1 LNPPADDAIA
11 ESAKEPRPPI
21 QPTPVRRASLR
32 WLLWFAVWL
41 PGALVALLLAGGLA
55 LGWWASSEG
64 SLAHALG
71 WAQDYTQTRSASTGT
86 LTTENVQ
93 GSLLGG
99 GEIAQLSWSR
109 DGLRVQASGVAL
121 SLDSGTVWNAL
132 LGRGLHLDSLQLQRL
147 VITDQRPPPAT
158 PKEPLQAV
166 TLPLALSLPF
176 DVQEIVIDGP
186 QPLVLNDLKGLY
198 QYGPNDNPEIAGV
211 ADAHRLRIDS
221 LQVASGRYQAQLALG
236 AQAPMPL
243 SLRAEGTVQARVPE
257 GETITL
263 QANAQASGTL
273 SGANAALDVQAR
285 VAPSG
290 DPATATPTLAATA
303 RVMPWADQPVQSANA
318 TAHQLN
324 LASLWP
330 QAPITALSGT
340 LKAAPDGDAWRAQ
353 VDLRNSASGPADQQR
368 LPLQRLQATVTQTA
382 ERWRVDA
389 LQAEL
394 GGGSVQAEGEIGRLL
409 GGGPSFGAWQG
420 SAQARSINP
429 AALWSAL
436 APAALDGTLSA
447 RTASTSANSPRAG
460 QANADSVRNR
470 LAETETARTG
480 QADAVAVEVNI
491 QPTGRQPAGALA
503 GLRLR
508 ELRAQGRWLP
518 NSGDATQGVLD
529 LTSARLAVAD
539 AELQLRGRFDTQ
551 SRVGD
556 GSGEISLPGA
566 KAELTTLLAHDR
578 GQGKLALQVDDA
590 ARSLA
595 WLRSLQSLPLIGPA
609 LSEALAPQANAAL
622 QGNAQL
628 NLQWTGGLG
637 ALGYPA
643 GVGQTAA
650 NTVPKVQVALTVPR
664 LLWQPAGSA
673 AETDA
678 QNIALTDTQLS
689 ATGPLNDLQIELS
702 GSVTQKP
709 YRGQIDTAAHLQ
721 LGAPK
726 APLTTAWRDGTLD
739 LQRLQLQAS
748 DSSRSDRITDWA
760 LQSPQPIALRW
771 SLGPAG
777 GATALKLDAG
787 TGRFNLLP
795 SVRALAKPNTSG
807 KPTKTALPEFG
818 QKPLSVAWDSLV
830 WQANTLQTR
839 GQLKGLPLAWID
851 ALATTE
857 GASAGPIADVS
868 ISGDLMFDGQWDVL
882 LPTDAATPLRLSVEL
897 QRSSGDL
904 TLAADRS
911 ALSVPGAA
919 EGPRVAAGI
928 QEARLGLTAQGNAVQ
943 AQLRWR
949 SAQLGDASADL
960 TTELRPRGAATP
972 EGTSA
977 LNTWWP
983 ADTPVRGTV
992 HASLPQVGVW
1002 SALAPPGWRMR
1013 GTLATEVA
1021 LSGTRGSPQ
1030 YSGTLNA
1037 DQLALRSVVDG
1048 IAFTNGVLRAR
1059 FTGERLTIDR
1069 FTLEGARGAAEG
1081 GTLEATG
1088 SAEWRPLTGSTTRQP
1103 LIELQATADRL
1114 RVSSRVDRRLTL
1126 SGKLNLQLDGPA
1138 LQVRGQLKADSAQI
1152 TLPDDL
1158 APSLSSDVVV
1168 RGSGKPIEDPS
1179 AQRVQPD
1186 VQVEF
1191 DLGPAFEV
1199 SGRGLQTRLAGQLS
1213 VRATPAQP
1221 TPRLLGEVRTV
1232 SGTYRAYG
1240 QRLAIESGVLRFTG
1254 PFDDPTL
1261 DIVAVRP
1268 QAGVQGFGGN
1278 EGQRVGVQISGS
1290 AQAPRVRLFAEPD
1303 MPDSEKLAWLLLGRP
1318 ATGAGAEAAILQ
1330 QAAMAL
1336 LASNGNSLD
1345 EGLARAF
1352 GLDEL
1357 SLRGEATNA
1366 DGSTSAAALTLG
1378 KRLSSDFYIAY
1389 ERSLAGTL
1397 GTVSIFYDLSR
1408 RLTLRAR
1415 AGEENA
1421 IDLIFTLKYD

>member
-1 LNPPADDAIA
+1 MT
-11 ESAKEPRPPI
+11 
-21 QPTPVRRASLR
+21 QPTTEASAEPAKKPSPSGQPTSPRRAG
-32 WLLWFAVWL
+32 WHGLLWLVVWL

-55 LGWWASSEG
+55 AGWWASSEG
-64 SLAHALG
+64 SLARALG
-71 WAQDYTQTRSASTGT
+71 WAQDHTEENRETTGVLSTEG
-86 LTTENVQ
+86 VQ

-99 GEIAQLSWSR
+99 GDIAQLRWSR
-109 DGLRVQASGVAL
+109 DGLSVQASGVAL
-121 SLDSGTVWNAL
+121 RLGSAALWNAL
-132 LGRGLHLDSLQLQRL
+132 LGRGLHLEGLQLQRL
-147 VITDQRPPPAT
+147 VITDQRAPPDTAS
-158 PKEPLQAV
+158 EPLQSV
-166 TLPLALSLPF
+166 TLPLSLSLPF
-176 DVQEIVIDGP
+176 EAQAIVIDGP

-198 QYGPNDNPEIAGV
+198 RYGPNDSPEITGV
-211 ADAHRLRIDS
+211 AHAHRLRIDS
-221 LQVASGRYQAQLALG
+221 LQLAGGRYQAQLALG

-243 SLRAEGTVQARVPE
+243 WLRAEGTVQARVPE

-263 QANAQASGTL
+263 QANAQANGTL
-273 SGANAALDVQAR
+273 SGMDAALDVQAR

-290 DPATATPTLAATA
+290 EAATATPTLAATA
-303 RVMPWADQPVQSANA
+303 RVMPWADQPLQNADA
-318 TAHQLN
+318 TAHQLD

-340 LKAAPDGDAWRAQ
+340 LSAAPEGEAWRAQ

-368 LPLQRLQATVTQTA
+368 LPLQRLQATLTQTA

-394 GGGSVQAEGEIGRLL
+394 GGGSLRAEGEIGRLP
-409 GGGPSFGAWQG
+409 GGGPALGAWQG
-420 SAQARSINP
+420 SAQARNINP

-447 RTASTSANSPRAG
+447 RTESASAGSPRPGPGGAM
-460 QANADSVRNR
+460 AFEALV
-470 LAETETARTG
+470 
-480 QADAVAVEVNI
+480 
-491 QPTGRQPAGALA
+491 QPAGRQPPGALA
-503 GLRLR
+503 SLRLR

-518 NSGDATQGVLD
+518 ASGDATQGVLD
-529 LTSARLAVAD
+529 LTEACVAVAD
-539 AELQLRGRFDTQ
+539 AELQLRGRFDTR
-551 SRVGD
+551 SNAWD
-556 GSGEISLPGA
+556 GSGQLSLPGA
-566 KAELTTLLAHDR
+566 KAELAALLAHDR
-578 GQGKLALQVDDA
+578 GQGKLALQLMDA
-590 ARSLA
+590 ARSLS
-595 WLRSLQSLPLIGPA
+595 WLRSLQSLPLIGPP
-609 LSEALAPQANAAL
+609 LSEAMAPQASAAV
-622 QGNAQL
+622 QGNARL
-628 NLQWTGGLG
+628 DLQWTGGLG

-643 GVGQTAA
+643 GASQTAA
-650 NTVPKVQVALTVPR
+650 SAAPQVQLTLAVPR
-664 LLWQPAGSA
+664 LLWQPADSTA
-673 AETDA
+673 PADA
-678 QNIALTDTQLS
+678 QNIALTDAQLR
-689 ATGPLNDLQIELS
+689 ATGPLNDLDIVLRAS
-702 GSVTQKP
+702 ATQKP
-709 YRGQIDTAAHLQ
+709 WRGQIDSAARLR
-721 LGAPK
+721 LGPVNASK
-726 APLTTAWRDGTLD
+726 APHAPLASAWRDGTLN
-739 LQRLQLQAS
+739 LQRLQLQAT
-748 DSSRSDRITDWA
+748 DSSRSDRITDWT

-771 SLGPAG
+771 SLGPTG
-777 GATALKLDAG
+777 GAQALKLDAG
-787 TGRFNLLP
+787 TGRLTLLP
-795 SVRALAKPNTSG
+795 SVSATG
-807 KPTKTALPEFG
+807 KPSKTALPALG
-818 QKPLSVAWDSLV
+818 QNPLGVAWDSLI

-851 ALATTE
+851 ALATAE
-857 GASAGPIADVS
+857 GASTGPIDSAGVR
-868 ISGDLMFDGQWDVL
+868 GNLVFDGQWDVL

-904 TLAADRS
+904 TLAADPGAS
-911 ALSVPGAA
+911 SVPGAA
-919 EGPRVAAGI
+919 EGQRIAAGI
-928 QEARLGLTAQGNAVQ
+928 QEARLGLTAQGNTVQ

-949 SAQLGDASADL
+949 SEQLGQASADL
-960 TTELRPRGAATP
+960 STELSPRGAAVL

-977 LNTWWP
+977 LDAWWP
-983 ADTPVRGTV
+983 SDAPVRGTV
-992 HASLPQVGVW
+992 RASLPQVGVW

-1069 FTLEGARGAAEG
+1069 FTLEGARGAARG

-1103 LIELQATADRL
+1103 LIELEATADRL

-1126 SGKLNLQLDGPA
+1126 SGKLSLQLDGPA
-1138 LQVRGQLKADSAQI
+1138 LRVRGQLKADSAQI
-1152 TLPDDL
+1152 ILPDDL

-1168 RGSGKPIEDPS
+1168 RGSGTPIEDPN

-1186 VQVEF
+1186 VLVEF

-1199 SGRGLQTRLAGQLS
+1199 SGRGLQTRLAGQLT

-1268 QAGVQGFGGN
+1268 QAGVQGFGSS

-1290 AQAPRVRLFAEPD
+1290 AQAPRVRLFAQPD

-1336 LASNGNSLD
+1336 LSRNGNSVD
-1345 EGLARAF
+1345 GGLARTF

-1357 SLRGEATNA
+1357 SVRGEATNA
-1366 DGSTSAAALTLG
+1366 DGSTNAAALTLG
-1378 KRLSSDFYIAY
+1378 KRLSSDLYIAY

-1415 AGEENA
+1415 AGEESA
-1421 IDLIFTLKYD
+1421 IDLIFTVKYD

>member
-1 LNPPADDAIA
+1 MGQPGPPN
-11 ESAKEPRPPI
+11 K
-21 QPTPVRRASLR
+21 PTPPRRAGLQG
-32 WLLWFAVWL
+32 LLWLAVWL
-41 PGALVALLLAGGLA
+41 PSALIALLLAGLLA
-55 LGWWASSEG
+55 AGWWANSEG
-64 SLAHALG
+64 SLARALG
-71 WAQDYTQTRSASTGT
+71 WAQDYTEEHRETTGV
-86 LTTENVQ
+86 LAAENVQ

-99 GEIAQLSWSR
+99 GEIEQLRWSR
-109 DGLRVQASGVAL
+109 DGLSVQASGVAL
-121 SLDSGTVWNAL
+121 RLGSSAVWNAL

-147 VITDQRPPPAT
+147 VITDQMPPSDSPT
-158 PKEPLQAV
+158 EPLQAV

-176 DVQEIVIDGP
+176 EAQEIVIDGP

-198 QYGPNDNPEIAGV
+198 QYGPNDGAEIVGV

-243 SLRAEGTVQARVPE
+243 WLRAEGTVQASVPE
-257 GETITL
+257 GETLTL

-273 SGANAALDVQAR
+273 SGADAALDVQAR

-290 DPATATPTLAATA
+290 DPASATPTLAANA
-303 RVMPWADQPVQSANA
+303 RVMPWAEQPVLSADA
-318 TAHQLN
+318 TAHQLD

-330 QAPITALSGT
+330 QAPLTALSGT
-340 LKAAPDGDAWRAQ
+340 LKAAPEGDAWRAK

-368 LPLQRLQATVTQTA
+368 LPLQRLQATLTQTA

-394 GGGSVQAEGEIGRLL
+394 GGGTLQAEGEVARLPD
-409 GGGPSFGAWQG
+409 GGAALDRWQG
-420 SAQARSINP
+420 DLQARGINP

-447 RTASTSANSPRAG
+447 RTVFAGANSPRTG
-460 QANADSVRNR
+460 QVGADS
-470 LAETETARTG
+470 ARTG
-480 QADAVAVEVNI
+480 PASAVAIEARI
-491 QPTGRQPAGALA
+491 QPAGRQPAGAVA

-508 ELRAQGRWLP
+508 ELSAKGRWLP
-518 NSGDATQGVLD
+518 ASGDATQGVLQLAD
-529 LTSARLAVAD
+529 ARLAVAD
-539 AELQLRGRFDTQ
+539 AELELRGRFDTR
-551 SRVGD
+551 SLVWD
-556 GSGEISLPGA
+556 GSGQLSLPGA
-566 KAELTTLLAHDR
+566 KGEWSTLLAHDK
-578 GQGKLALQVDDA
+578 GQGKLDLRLDDA

-595 WLRSLQSLPLIGPA
+595 WLRSLQSLPLIGPT
-609 LSEALAPQANAAL
+609 LREALALQASAAL
-622 QGNAQL
+622 QGNARL
-628 NLQWTGGLG
+628 TLQWSGGLG

-643 GVGQTAA
+643 GVGQRAA
-650 NTVPKVQVALTVPR
+650 SAVPKVNLTLAVPR
-664 LLWQPAGSA
+664 LLWQPAGADPKAS
-673 AETDA
+673 EQD
-678 QNIALTDTQLS
+678 IALADAQLS
-689 ATGPLNDLQIELS
+689 ATGPLTDLQIELR
-702 GSVTQKP
+702 GNATQKP
-709 YRGQIDTAAHLQ
+709 WRGQIDSAAHLR
-721 LGAPK
+721 LGTSK
-726 APLTTAWRDGTLD
+726 AAFATAWRDGTLD

-748 DSSRSDRITDWA
+748 DSSRGDRITDWT
-760 LQSPQPIALRW
+760 LRSPQPIALRW

-777 GATALKLDAG
+777 RAQALKFNAG
-787 TGRFNLLP
+787 AGRLSLLP
-795 SVRALAKPNTSG
+795 SVRAVG
-807 KPTKTALPEFG
+807 KPAKITLPTFG
-818 QKPLSVAWDSLV
+818 QQPLSVVWDSLV

-851 ALATTE
+851 ALATPE
-857 GASAGPIADVS
+857 GASTGPISSAGIGGNLV
-868 ISGDLMFDGQWDVL
+868 FDGQWDVL
-882 LPTDAATPLRLSVEL
+882 LPADSSTPLRLTAEL

-904 TLAADRS
+904 TVAPDASNGS
-911 ALSVPGAA
+911 AGT
-919 EGPRVAAGI
+919 RVAAGVQTASI
-928 QEARLGLTAQGNAVQ
+928 ALSAQGSQVQ

-949 SAQLGDASADL
+949 TAELGEASADL
-960 TTELRPRGAATP
+960 STELSPRTAALP

-977 LNTWWP
+977 LDAWWP
-983 ADTPVRGTV
+983 ANTPVRGTLR
-992 HASLPQVGVW
+992 ASLPQVGVW

-1021 LSGTRGSPQ
+1021 LSGTRAAPQ

-1048 IAFTNGVLRAR
+1048 IAFTNGALRAR

-1069 FTLEGARGAAEG
+1069 FSLEGAPSAAQG

-1088 SAEWRPLTGSTTRQP
+1088 SAEWRPLTGTGKRQP
-1103 LIELQATADRL
+1103 VIELQATADHL
-1114 RVSSRVDRRLTL
+1114 RVSARVDRRLTL
-1126 SGKLNLQLDGPA
+1126 SGKLSLQLDGPA
-1138 LQVRGQLKADSAQI
+1138 LKVRGQLKADSAQI

-1168 RGSGKPIEDPS
+1168 RGSGTPIEDPN

-1186 VQVEF
+1186 VQVEL

-1199 SGRGLQTRLAGQLS
+1199 SGRGLKTRLAGQLS
-1213 VRATPAQP
+1213 VRATPTQP
-1221 TPRLLGEVRTV
+1221 TPRLLGEVRTI

-1261 DIVAVRP
+1261 DIIAVRP
-1268 QAGVQGFGGN
+1268 QAGVQGFGSS
-1278 EGQRVGVQISGS
+1278 EGQRVGVKISGS

-1336 LASNGNSLD
+1336 LASNGTSLD
-1345 EGLARAF
+1345 GGLAKAF

-1357 SLRGEATNA
+1357 SVSGEATNA
-1366 DGSTSAAALTLG
+1366 DGSTSAASLTLG
-1378 KRLSSDFYIAY
+1378 KRLSSDLYLAY

>member
-1 LNPPADDAIA
+1 MTQPAEATV
-11 ESAKEPRPPI
+11 EPAKEPSFPSESNPP
-21 QPTPVRRASLR
+21 RRTGLR
-32 WLLWFAVWL
+32 GLLWFAVWL
-41 PGALVALLLAGGLA
+41 PGALIALLLAGALA
-55 LGWWASSEG
+55 AGWWANSEG
-64 SLAHALG
+64 SLARALG
-71 WAQDYTQTRSASTGT
+71 WAQDYTQTHSASTG
-86 LTTENVQ
+86 LLAADNVK

-109 DGLRVQASGVAL
+109 DGLSVQASGVAL
-121 SLDSGTVWNAL
+121 RLGDTAVWNAL
-132 LGRGLHLDSLQLQRL
+132 LGRGLHVERLQMQRL
-147 VITDQRPPPAT
+147 VINDQRPAPAT
-158 PKEPLQAV
+158 PTEPLQAV

-176 DVQEIVIDGP
+176 EVQEIAINGA
-186 QPLVLNDLKGLY
+186 QPLVLNNLKGLY
-198 QYGPNDNPEIAGV
+198 RYGPNDGPEIAGV
-211 ADAHRLRIDS
+211 ADAHRLRLDS
-221 LQVASGRYQAQLALG
+221 LQVADGRYQAQAVLG

-243 SLRAEGTVQARVPE
+243 WLSAEGTVQAHVPE
-257 GETITL
+257 GETVNL

-273 SGANAALDVQAR
+273 SGASATLDVQAR
-285 VAPSG
+285 VAPIG
-290 DPATATPTLAATA
+290 DPASATPTLVASA
-303 RVMPWADQPVQSANA
+303 RIMPWAEQPVQSAHA
-318 TAHQLN
+318 TAHQLD

-330 QAPITALSGT
+330 QAPRTALSGT
-340 LKAAPDGDAWRAQ
+340 LKAAPEGDVWRAQ
-353 VDLRNSASGPADQQR
+353 VDLRNSASGPADKQR
-368 LPLQRLQATVTQTA
+368 LPLQRLQATLTQTA

-394 GGGSVQAEGEIGRLL
+394 GGGSLKAEGEVGRLPS
-409 GGGPSFGAWQG
+409 GGAALDRWQG
-420 SAQARSINP
+420 NLQASGINP
-429 AALWSAL
+429 ALLWSAL

-447 RTASTSANSPRAG
+447 RTESASANSPPA
-460 QANADSVRNR
+460 QQPNAI
-470 LAETETARTG
+470 AIEAR
-480 QADAVAVEVNI
+480 I
-491 QPTGRQPAGALA
+491 QPAGRQPAGAVT

-518 NSGDATQGVLD
+518 TSDDATQGVLD
-529 LTSARLAVAD
+529 LADARLAVAD
-539 AELQLRGRFDTQ
+539 AELQLRGRFDTR
-551 SRVGD
+551 SRVYD
-556 GSGEISLPGA
+556 GSGQLSLPGA
-566 KAELTTLLAHDR
+566 KGEWTTLLAHDK
-578 GQGKLALQVDDA
+578 GQGKLALRLDDA
-590 ARSLA
+590 ARSLT
-595 WLRSLQSLPLIGPA
+595 WLRSLQSLPVIGPP
-609 LSEALAPQANAAL
+609 LREALAPQANATL
-622 QGNAQL
+622 QGNARL
-628 NLQWTGGLG
+628 DLQWTGGLG

-643 GVGQTAA
+643 GAGQRAATAL
-650 NTVPKVQVALTVPR
+650 PKVNVTLAVPR
-664 LLWQPAGSA
+664 LLWQPAGSSS
-673 AETDA
+673 TTGA
-678 QNIALTDTQLS
+678 QDIALADAQLS
-689 ATGPLNDLQIELS
+689 ATGPLSDLQVELR
-702 GSVTQKP
+702 GSATQKP
-709 YRGQIDTAAHLQ
+709 WQGQINSAARLR
-721 LGAPK
+721 LGGANT
-726 APLTTAWRDGTLD
+726 PLATAWRDGTLD
-739 LQRLQLQAS
+739 LQQLQLQAS
-748 DSSRSDRITDWA
+748 DSSRSDRITDWT

-771 SLGPAG
+771 SLGPTG
-777 GATALKLDAG
+777 GAQALKLNAG
-787 TGRFNLLP
+787 AGRLSLLP
-795 SVRALAKPNTSG
+795 SVRAVG
-807 KPTKTALPEFG
+807 KPTKTALPTFG
-818 QKPLSVAWDSLV
+818 QRPLSVAWDSLV

-851 ALATTE
+851 ALATPE
-857 GASAGPIADVS
+857 GAGTGPIAGAGV
-868 ISGDLMFDGQWDVL
+868 SGDLVFDGQWDVL
-882 LPTDAATPLRLSVEL
+882 LPADAATPLRLSAEL

-904 TLAADRS
+904 TLLTDTTAS
-911 ALSVPGAA
+911 SVPGATA
-919 EGPRVAAGI
+919 GTRVVAGI
-928 QEARLGLTAQGNAVQ
+928 QEARLSLTAQGNAVQ

-949 SAQLGDASADL
+949 TAQLGEASADIS
-960 TTELRPRGAATP
+960 TELSLRGAAVP

-977 LNTWWP
+977 LDTWWP
-983 ADTPVRGTV
+983 ANTPIRGTV
-992 HASLPQVGVW
+992 RASLPQVGVW

-1013 GTLATEVA
+1013 GTLAAEVA
-1021 LSGTRGSPQ
+1021 LSGTRGAPQ

-1069 FTLEGARGAAEG
+1069 FRLEGARGAAQG

-1103 LIELQATADRL
+1103 VIELQATADRL
-1114 RVSSRVDRRLTL
+1114 RVSARVDRRLTL
-1126 SGKLNLQLDGPA
+1126 SGKLSLQLDGPA
-1138 LQVRGQLKADSAQI
+1138 LKVRGQLKADSAQI

-1168 RGSGKPIEDPS
+1168 RGSGKPIEEPG

-1186 VQVEF
+1186 VQVEL

-1213 VRATPAQP
+1213 VRATPTQP

-1261 DIVAVRP
+1261 NIVAVRP
-1268 QAGVQGFGGN
+1268 QAGVQGFGSN

-1345 EGLARAF
+1345 GGLAKAF

-1357 SLRGEATNA
+1357 SVRGEGTNA
-1366 DGSTSAAALTLG
+1366 DGSTNAAALTLG
-1378 KRLSSDFYIAY
+1378 KRLSNDLYLAY

-1415 AGEENA
+1415 AGEESA
-1421 IDLIFTLKYD
+1421 IDLIFTVKYD

>member
-1 LNPPADDAIA
+1 M
-11 ESAKEPRPPI
+11 
-21 QPTPVRRASLR
+21 
-32 WLLWFAVWL
+32 
-41 PGALVALLLAGGLA
+41 LLAGALA
-55 LGWWASSEG
+55 AAWWASSEG
-64 SLAHALG
+64 SLARALG
-71 WAQDYTQTRSASTGT
+71 WAQEYTLTRSATTGT
-86 LTTENVQ
+86 LATEGVQ
-93 GSLLGG
+93 GSLLDG

-109 DGLRVQASGVAL
+109 EGLQVQARGVAL
-121 SLDSGTVWNAL
+121 NLGSGAVWNAL
-132 LGRGLHLDSLQLQRL
+132 LGRGLHLESLQMQRL
-147 VITDQRPPPAT
+147 VITDQRPPSAT
-158 PKEPLQAV
+158 AAEPLQAV
-166 TLPLALSLPF
+166 ALPLPLSLPF
-176 DVQEIVIDGP
+176 QVQEIVIDGP
-186 QPLVLNDLKGLY
+186 QPLVLNGLKGLY
-198 QYGPNDNPEIAGV
+198 RYGPNDGLEISGV

-221 LQVASGRYQAQLALG
+221 LQVAGGRYQVQLALG

-243 SLRAEGTVQARVPE
+243 ALSAQGTVQARVPE
-257 GETITL
+257 GESITL
-263 QANAQASGTL
+263 QASAQASGSL

-303 RVMPWADQPVQSANA
+303 RVMPWADQPVQSVNA
-318 TAHQLN
+318 TAHQLD

-330 QAPITALSGT
+330 QAPITLLSGT
-340 LKAAPDGDAWRAQ
+340 LKAAPDGEAWHAQ

-368 LPLQRLQATVTQTA
+368 LPLQRLQATLTQTA

-394 GGGSVQAEGEIGRLL
+394 GGGSLEAQGEIGRLP
-409 GGGPSFGAWQG
+409 GGGPALGAWQG
-420 SAQARSINP
+420 SAKVRSINP

-447 RTASTSANSPRAG
+447 RTASITANPPRAG
-460 QANADSVRNR
+460 QAKADSVRNQP
-470 LAETETARTG
+470 AGTETARTG
-480 QADAVAVEVNI
+480 QADAVAVEVNV
-491 QPTGRQPAGALA
+491 QPAGRQPAGALV

-518 NSGDATQGVLD
+518 TSGDATQGVLD

-539 AELQLRGRFDTQ
+539 AELQLRGRFDTR
-551 SRVGD
+551 SRVWD
-556 GSGEISLPGA
+556 GSGQLSLPGT
-566 KAELTTLLAHDR
+566 KAELVTLLAHDK
-578 GQGKLALQVDDA
+578 GQGKLALQLDDA

-609 LSEALAPQANAAL
+609 LSEALAPQASAAV

-643 GVGQTAA
+643 GAGQTAA
-650 NTVPKVQVALTVPR
+650 SAMPKVQITLAVPR
-664 LLWQPAGSA
+664 LLWQPAGSGA
-673 AETDA
+673 QTEA
-678 QNIALTDTQLS
+678 QNIALTEAQLR
-689 ATGPLNDLQIELS
+689 ATGPLNDPQIDLR
-702 GSVTQKP
+702 GSATQKP
-709 YRGQIDTAAHLQ
+709 WRGQIDTAARLR
-721 LGAPK
+721 LAAPK

-739 LQRLQLQAS
+739 LQRLQLLAS
-748 DSSRSDRITDWA
+748 DNSRSDRVTDWT
-760 LQSPQPIALRW
+760 LQNPQPIALRW
-771 SLGPAG
+771 SFRPAG
-777 GATALKLDAG
+777 GAQALKLDAG
-787 TGRFNLLP
+787 AGRLSLQP
-795 SVRALAKPNTSG
+795 SVRAAG
-807 KPTKTALPEFG
+807 KPTKTALPSFG
-818 QKPLSVAWDSLV
+818 EKPLSVAWDSLV

-839 GQLKGLPLAWID
+839 GRLQGLPLAWID
-851 ALATTE
+851 ALATAE
-857 GASAGPIADVS
+857 GASGGPITSAGIGGNLV
-868 ISGDLMFDGQWDVL
+868 FDGQWDLL
-882 LPTDAATPLRLSVEL
+882 LPADAATPLRLSAEL

-904 TLAADRS
+904 TVAPEGGGGS
-911 ALSVPGAA
+911 AGSAGA
-919 EGPRVAAGI
+919 GTRVAAGV
-928 QEARLGLTAQGNAVQ
+928 QTARIALSAQGSQVQ
-943 AQLRWR
+943 AQMRWR
-949 SAQLGDASADL
+949 SAQLGEASADL
-960 TTELRPRGAATP
+960 STQLRPRGAPVP

-977 LNTWWP
+977 MEAWWP
-983 ADTPVRGTV
+983 ANAPVRGTV
-992 HASLPQVGVW
+992 RASLPQVGVW

-1069 FTLEGARGAAEG
+1069 FSLEGARGAAQG

-1126 SGKLNLQLDGPA
+1126 SGKLSLQLDGSA
-1138 LQVRGQLKADSAQI
+1138 LKVRGQLKADSAQI
-1152 TLPDDL
+1152 ILPDDL
-1158 APSLSSDVVV
+1158 APSLSKDVVV
-1168 RGSGKPIEDPS
+1168 RGSGTPIEDPN

-1186 VQVEF
+1186 VLVEL

-1199 SGRGLQTRLAGQLS
+1199 SGRGLQTRLAGQLT

-1221 TPRLLGEVRTV
+1221 APRLLGEVRTI

-1268 QAGVQGFGGN
+1268 QAGVQGFGNN

-1336 LASNGNSLD
+1336 LANNGNSLD
-1345 EGLARAF
+1345 GGLARAF
-1352 GLDEL
+1352 GLDEI
-1357 SLRGEATNA
+1357 SVRGEATNA
-1366 DGSTSAAALTLG
+1366 DGSTNAAALTLG
-1378 KRLSSDFYIAY
+1378 KRLSNDLYLAY

-1421 IDLIFTLKYD
+1421 IDLIFTVKYD

>member
-1 LNPPADDAIA
+1 MTPPTA
-11 ESAKEPRPPI
+11 EASAEPAKKTSPSGK
-21 QPTPVRRASLR
+21 PTPPRRAG
-32 WLLWFAVWL
+32 WHGLLWLVVWL

-55 LGWWASSEG
+55 AGWWANSEG
-64 SLAHALG
+64 SLARALG
-71 WAQDYTQTRSASTGT
+71 WAQDYTQTHSASTGT
-86 LTTENVQ
+86 LSTEGVQ
-93 GSLLGG
+93 GSLLGAG
-99 GEIAQLSWSR
+99 DIAQLRWSR
-109 DGLRVQASGVAL
+109 DGLSVQASGVAL
-121 SLDSGTVWNAL
+121 RLGSAGVWNAL
-132 LGRGLHLDSLQLQRL
+132 LGRGLHVEGLQLQRL

-158 PKEPLQAV
+158 ASEPLQSV
-166 TLPLALSLPF
+166 TLPLSLSLPF
-176 DVQEIVIDGP
+176 EAQEIVIDGP

-198 QYGPNDNPEIAGV
+198 RYGPNDGPEITGV

-221 LQVASGRYQAQLALG
+221 LQVAGGRYQAQLALG

-243 SLRAEGTVQARVPE
+243 WLRAEGTVQARVPE

-263 QANAQASGTL
+263 QANAQANGTL
-273 SGANAALDVQAR
+273 SGTEAAFDVQAR

-290 DPATATPTLAATA
+290 EPANATPTLAATA
-303 RVMPWADQPVQSANA
+303 RVMPWADQPLQNADA
-318 TAHQLN
+318 TAHQLD

-330 QAPITALSGT
+330 QTPITALSGT
-340 LKAAPDGDAWRAQ
+340 LSAAPEGEAWRAQ

-368 LPLQRLQATVTQTA
+368 LPLQRLQATLTQTA

-394 GGGSVQAEGEIGRLL
+394 GGGSLQAEGEIGRLP
-409 GGGPSFGAWQG
+409 GGGPALGAWQG
-420 SAQARSINP
+420 NAQARSINP

-447 RTASTSANSPRAG
+447 RTESASASSPRPG
-460 QANADSVRNR
+460 QGGAMAFEALV
-470 LAETETARTG
+470 
-480 QADAVAVEVNI
+480 
-491 QPTGRQPAGALA
+491 QPAGRQPPGALA
-503 GLRLR
+503 SLRLR

-518 NSGDATQGVLD
+518 ASGDATQGVLD
-529 LTSARLAVAD
+529 LTEARVAVAD
-539 AELQLRGRFDTQ
+539 AELQLRGRFDTR
-551 SRVGD
+551 SNVWD
-556 GSGEISLPGA
+556 GSGQLSLPGA
-566 KAELTTLLAHDR
+566 KAELAALLAHDR
-578 GQGKLALQVDDA
+578 GQGKLALRLDDA
-590 ARSLA
+590 ARSLT
-595 WLRSLQSLPLIGPA
+595 WLRSLQSLPLIGPP
-609 LSEALAPQANAAL
+609 LSEALAPQASAAV

-628 NLQWTGGLG
+628 DLQWTGGLG
-637 ALGYPA
+637 TLGYPA
-643 GVGQTAA
+643 GASQTAA
-650 NTVPKVQVALTVPR
+650 SAAPKVQLTLAVPR
-664 LLWQPAGSA
+664 LLWQPADSA
-673 AETDA
+673 APADAQNLALTDA
-678 QNIALTDTQLS
+678 QLR
-689 ATGPLNDLQIELS
+689 ATGPLNDLEIDLRAS
-702 GSVTQKP
+702 ATQKP
-709 YRGQIDTAAHLQ
+709 WRGQIDSAARLR
-721 LGAPK
+721 LGPANASNAPW
-726 APLTTAWRDGTLD
+726 ATAWRDGTLN
-739 LQRLQLQAS
+739 LQRLQLQAT
-748 DSSRSDRITDWA
+748 DSSRSDRITDWK

-771 SLGPAG
+771 SLSPAG
-777 GATALKLDAG
+777 GAQALKLDAG
-787 TGRFNLLP
+787 AGRLSLLP
-795 SVRALAKPNTSG
+795 SVRGVGTTP
-807 KPTKTALPEFG
+807 KTALPTFG
-818 QKPLSVAWDSLV
+818 QQPLGVAWDNLI

-851 ALATTE
+851 ALATAEDART
-857 GASAGPIADVS
+857 GPIASAGVR
-868 ISGDLMFDGQWDVL
+868 GNLVFDGQWDVL

-904 TLAADRS
+904 TIAADPGAS
-911 ALSVPGAA
+911 SVPSAA
-919 EGPRVAAGI
+919 EGQGVAAATERPRVTVGI
-928 QEARLGLTAQGNAVQ
+928 QEARLGLTAQGNTVQ

-949 SAQLGDASADL
+949 SEQLGQASADL
-960 TTELRPRGAATP
+960 STELSPRGAAVP

-977 LNTWWP
+977 LDAWWP
-983 ADTPVRGTV
+983 ASAPVRGTV

-1069 FTLEGARGAAEG
+1069 FRLEGARGAARG

-1126 SGKLNLQLDGPA
+1126 SGKLSLQLDGPA
-1138 LQVRGQLKADSAQI
+1138 LRVRGQLKADSAQI
-1152 TLPDDL
+1152 ILPDDL
-1158 APSLSSDVVV
+1158 APSLSKDVVM
-1168 RGSGKPIEDPS
+1168 RGSSTPIEDPN

-1199 SGRGLQTRLAGQLS
+1199 SGRGLQTRLAGQLT
-1213 VRATPAQP
+1213 VRATPTQP
-1221 TPRLLGEVRTV
+1221 TPRLLGEVRTI

-1240 QRLAIESGVLRFTG
+1240 QRLAIESGVLRFAG

-1268 QAGVQGFGGN
+1268 QAGVQGFGSS
-1278 EGQRVGVQISGS
+1278 EGQRVGVRISGS

-1345 EGLARAF
+1345 GGLARTF

-1357 SLRGEATNA
+1357 SVRGEATNA
-1366 DGSTSAAALTLG
+1366 DGSTNAAALTLG
-1378 KRLSSDFYIAY
+1378 KRLSSDLYLAY

-1397 GTVSIFYDLSR
+1397 GTLSIFYDLSR

-1415 AGEENA
+1415 AGEESA
-1421 IDLIFTLKYD
+1421 IDLIFTVKYD

>member
-1 LNPPADDAIA
+1 MTQPADDVSA
-11 ESAKEPRPPI
+11 ELAN
-21 QPTPVRRASLR
+21 QPGTPSKPTQPRRAGLHG
-32 WLLWFAVWL
+32 LLWFAVWV
-41 PGALVALLLAGGLA
+41 PGALVALLLAGLLA
-55 LGWWASSEG
+55 ASWWANSEG
-64 SLAHALG
+64 SLARALG
-71 WAQDYTQTRSASTGT
+71 WAQDYTQKNSASTGT

-93 GSLLGG
+93 GSLFGG
-99 GEIAQLSWSR
+99 GDIEQLRWSIE
-109 DGLRVQASGVAL
+109 GLQVEASGVAL
-121 SLDSGTVWNAL
+121 RLGSTAVWNAL
-132 LGRGLHLDSLQLQRL
+132 LGRGLHVDSLQLQRL
-147 VITDQRPPPAT
+147 VITDQRPPSNT
-158 PKEPLQAV
+158 PTEPLQAL

-176 DVQEIVIDGP
+176 EAQEVVIDGP
-186 QPLVLNDLKGLY
+186 QPLVLTNLKGLY
-198 QYGPNDNPEIAGV
+198 RYGPNDSPEISGV
-211 ADAHRLRIDS
+211 ADAHRLRLDS
-221 LQVASGRYQAQLALG
+221 LQVAGGRYQAQLALG

-243 SLRAEGTVQARVPE
+243 SLRAQGTVQARVPE
-257 GETITL
+257 GETLTL

-303 RVMPWADQPVQSANA
+303 RVMPWADQPVQSADA
-318 TAHQLN
+318 TAHQLD

-330 QAPITALSGT
+330 QAPITALSGS
-340 LKAAPDGDAWRAQ
+340 LKAAPDGEAWRAQ
-353 VDLRNSASGPADQQR
+353 VDLRNSASGPADKQR
-368 LPLQRLQATVTQTA
+368 LPLQRLQATLTQTA

-394 GGGSVQAEGEIGRLL
+394 GGGSLQGEGEIGRLP
-409 GGGPSFGAWQG
+409 GGGPALGDWKG
-420 SAQARSINP
+420 NVQARSINP

-447 RTASTSANSPRAG
+447 RTASTSANPPRTG
-460 QANADSVRNR
+460 QARADSLRNPP
-470 LAETETARTG
+470 AATEPARTG
-480 QADAVAVEVNI
+480 QADAVVVEVNV
-491 QPTGRQPAGALA
+491 QPAGRQPAGALA
-503 GLRLR
+503 GLWLR

-518 NSGDATQGVLD
+518 ASGDATQGVLD
-529 LTSARLAVAD
+529 LTSAQLAVAD
-539 AELQLRGRFDTQ
+539 AELQLRGRFDTR
-551 SRVGD
+551 SRVWD
-556 GSGEISLPGA
+556 GSGQLNLPGA
-566 KAELTTLLAHDR
+566 KAELTALLAHNT
-578 GQGKLALQVDDA
+578 GQGQLTLELMDA

-609 LSEALAPQANAAL
+609 LSEALAPQASAAL

-628 NLQWTGGLG
+628 DLRWTGGLG

-643 GVGQTAA
+643 GVGQTASNA
-650 NTVPKVQVALTVPR
+650 VPNVQVALTVPR
-664 LLWQPAGSA
+664 LLWQPTGATSEA
-673 AETDA
+673 DA
-678 QNIALTDTQLS
+678 QNIALTQTQLR
-689 ATGPLNDLQIELS
+689 ATGPLNNLQIELS
-702 GSVTQKP
+702 GSATQKP
-709 YRGQIDTAAHLQ
+709 YRGQIDTAARLQ
-721 LGAPK
+721 LRAPQ
-726 APLTTAWRDGTLD
+726 APLTAAWRDGTLN

-748 DSSRSDRITDWA
+748 DSSRSDRITDWT
-760 LQSPQPIALRW
+760 LQSTQPVALRW
-771 SLGPAG
+771 SFGPAG
-777 GATALKLDAG
+777 GAQALKLDAG
-787 TGRFNLLP
+787 AGRLSLLP
-795 SVRALAKPNTSG
+795 SVRAAG
-807 KPTKTALPEFG
+807 KPTKAALPALG
-818 QKPLSVAWDSLV
+818 QQPLSVSWDSLL

-839 GQLKGLPLAWID
+839 GQLKGLPLTWID
-851 ALATTE
+851 ALATPE
-857 GASAGPIADVS
+857 GASTGPIAGAGVGGNL
-868 ISGDLMFDGQWDVL
+868 IFDGQWDVL
-882 LPTDAATPLRLSVEL
+882 LPADTATPLRLSAEL
-897 QRSSGDL
+897 RRSSGDL
-904 TLAADRS
+904 TLLADAAS
-911 ALSVPGAA
+911 ASEPGTTS
-919 EGPRVAAGI
+919 ETTTSGTRVTAGI
-928 QEARLGLTAQGNAVQ
+928 QEARLGLAAQGNIVQ

-949 SAQLGDASADL
+949 SAQLGEASADIS
-960 TTELRPRGAATP
+960 TELRPRGAAVP

-977 LNTWWP
+977 LDAWWP
-983 ADTPVRGTV
+983 ADSPVRGTV
-992 HASLPQVGVW
+992 RASLPQVGVW

-1030 YSGTLNA
+1030 YSGTLSA
-1037 DQLALRSVVDG
+1037 EQLALRSVVDG

-1069 FTLEGARGAAEG
+1069 FSLEGARGAAQG

-1126 SGKLNLQLDGPA
+1126 SGKLSLQLDGPA
-1138 LQVRGQLKADSAQI
+1138 LKVRGQLKADSAQI

-1158 APSLSSDVVV
+1158 APSLSKDVVV
-1168 RGSGKPIEDPS
+1168 RGSGVPIEEPGK
-1179 AQRVQPD
+1179 QRVQPD
-1186 VQVEF
+1186 VEVEF

-1199 SGRGLQTRLAGQLS
+1199 SGRGLQTRLAGQLT
-1213 VRATPAQP
+1213 VRVTPAQP
-1221 TPRLLGEVRTV
+1221 TPRLLGEVRTI

-1268 QAGVQGFGGN
+1268 QAGVQGFGNN

-1336 LASNGNSLD
+1336 LARNGNSTD
-1345 EGLARAF
+1345 GGLARTF

-1357 SLRGEATNA
+1357 SVRGEATNA
-1366 DGSTSAAALTLG
+1366 DGSTNAAALTLG
-1378 KRLSSDFYIAY
+1378 KRLSSDLYLAY

-1421 IDLIFTLKYD
+1421 VDLIFTVKYD

>member
-1 LNPPADDAIA
+1 M
-11 ESAKEPRPPI
+11 SEPHLASNHVP
-21 QPTPVRRASLR
+21 RRRLGRALA
-32 WLLWFAVWL
+32 WLLGGL
-41 PGALVALLLAGGLA
+41 LALLLVV
-55 LGWWASSEG
+55 LGSAVWWASSEG
-64 SLAHALG
+64 SLARALG
-71 WAQDYTQTRSASTGT
+71 WAQDHTQTSSATTG
-86 LTTENVQ
+86 LLAVEDVR

-99 GEIAQLSWSR
+99 GEIAQLRWSR
-109 DGLRVQASGVAL
+109 DGLSVQASGL
-121 SLDSGTVWNAL
+121 TLRLGSGAVWNAL
-132 LGRGLHLDSLQLQRL
+132 LGRGLELESLQLQRL
-147 VITDQRPPPAT
+147 VINDQRPPSAT
-158 PKEPLQAV
+158 ATEPPQAI

-176 DVQEIVIDGP
+176 EVQEIVIDGP

-198 QYGPNDNPEIAGV
+198 RYGPNDDPEIAGV
-211 ADAHRLRIDS
+211 ADAHRLRLDS
-221 LQVASGRYQAQLALG
+221 LQVAGGRYQAQVALG

-257 GETITL
+257 GETVNL
-263 QANAQASGTL
+263 QATAQASGTL
-273 SGANAALDVQAR
+273 SGVNAALDVQAR
-285 VAPSG
+285 VTPSG
-290 DPATATPTLAATA
+290 DPASATPTLMATA
-303 RVMPWADQPVQSANA
+303 RVMPWAEQPLQSADA
-318 TAHQLN
+318 TAHQLD
-324 LASLWP
+324 LSSLWP

-340 LKAAPDGDAWRAQ
+340 LNAAPEGEAWRAR

-368 LPLQRLQATVTQTA
+368 LPLQRLQATLIQTA
-382 ERWRVDA
+382 ERWRVEA

-394 GGGSVQAEGEIGRLL
+394 GGGSLQGEGEIGRLP
-409 GGGPSFGAWQG
+409 GGGAALGVWQG
-420 SAQARSINP
+420 TAQARSINP

-436 APAALDGTLSA
+436 APAALNGTVSA
-447 RTASTSANSPRAG
+447 RAGTAGAVAFDALIQPAG
-460 QANADSVRNR
+460 Q
-470 LAETETARTG
+470 
-480 QADAVAVEVNI
+480 
-491 QPTGRQPAGALA
+491 QPAGALV

-518 NSGDATQGVLD
+518 ASGDATQGVID
-529 LTSARLAVAD
+529 LTSARLALAD
-539 AELQLRGRFDTQ
+539 AELSLRGRFDTR
-551 SRVGD
+551 SRVWD
-556 GSGEISLPGA
+556 GSGQLSLPGA
-566 KAELTTLLAHDR
+566 EAELTGLLAHNR
-578 GQGKLALQVDDA
+578 GQGNLSLSLDDA

-595 WLRSLQSLPLIGPA
+595 WLRSLQSVPLIGPT
-609 LSEALAPQANAAL
+609 LSEALAPQASLAL
-622 QGNAQL
+622 QGNARL
-628 NLQWTGGLG
+628 ALQWTGGLG

-643 GVGQTAA
+643 GAGPSAPGAMPQ
-650 NTVPKVQVALTVPR
+650 VQMTLAVPR
-664 LLWQPAGSA
+664 LLWEPAGSA
-673 AETDA
+673 SAADA
-678 QNIALTDTQLS
+678 PNIALTDARLS
-689 ATGPLNDLQIELS
+689 ATGPLNDLQVELS
-702 GSVTQKP
+702 GSAMQQP
-709 YRGQIDTAAHLQ
+709 WRGQIDSAARLR
-721 LGAPK
+721 LGSTN
-726 APLTTAWRDGTLD
+726 APLATAWRDGTLD

-760 LQSPQPIALRW
+760 LQSLQPIALRW

-777 GATALKLDAG
+777 GAQALKLDAG
-787 TGRFNLLP
+787 AGQLSLLP
-795 SVRALAKPNTSG
+795 SVRASG
-807 KPTKTALPEFG
+807 KPNKTALPAFG
-818 QKPLSVAWDSLV
+818 QKPLNLAWDSLV
-830 WQANTLQTR
+830 WQANTLQSR
-839 GQLKGLPLAWID
+839 GRLQGLPLAWID

-857 GASAGPIADVS
+857 DASTGPIAGAGVR
-868 ISGDLMFDGQWDVL
+868 GNLVFDGQWDVL
-882 LPTDAATPLRLSVEL
+882 LPADTATPLRLSAEL

-904 TLAADRS
+904 TVAADPG
-911 ALSVPGAA
+911 AASVPGAA
-919 EGPRVAAGI
+919 EGPRLAAGI
-928 QEARLGLTAQGNAVQ
+928 QEARLGLTAQGNTVQ

-949 SAQLGDASADL
+949 SAQLGEASADL
-960 TTELRPRGAATP
+960 STELRPRGAATP

-983 ADTPVRGTV
+983 ADTPVRGTLR
-992 HASLPQVGVW
+992 ASLPQVGVW

-1013 GTLATEVA
+1013 GTLTTEVA

-1048 IAFTNGVLRAR
+1048 IAFTNGLLRAR

-1069 FTLEGARGAAEG
+1069 FRLEGARGAAQG

-1103 LIELQATADRL
+1103 LIELQATADQL

-1126 SGKLNLQLDGPA
+1126 SGKLSLQLDGAA
-1138 LQVRGQLKADSAQI
+1138 LKVRGQLKADSAQI

-1168 RGSGKPIEDPS
+1168 RGSGKPIEEHG

-1191 DLGPAFEV
+1191 DLGPSFEV

-1213 VRATPAQP
+1213 VRVTPAQS

-1232 SGTYRAYG
+1232 GGTYRAYG
-1240 QRLAIESGVLRFTG
+1240 QRLTIETGVLRFTG

-1261 DIVAVRP
+1261 DIIAVRP
-1268 QAGVQGFGGN
+1268 QAGVQGFGSN

-1318 ATGAGAEAAILQ
+1318 ATGAGAETAILQ

-1336 LASNGNSLD
+1336 LARNGSATD
-1345 EGLARAF
+1345 GSLARAF

-1357 SLRGEATNA
+1357 SVRGQATNA
-1366 DGSTSAAALTLG
+1366 DGSTNAAALTLG
-1378 KRLSSDFYIAY
+1378 KRLSSDLYLAY

-1421 IDLIFTLKYD
+1421 IDLIFTVKYD

>member
-1 LNPPADDAIA
+1 
-11 ESAKEPRPPI
+11 
-21 QPTPVRRASLR
+21 
-32 WLLWFAVWL
+32 LWFAVWL
-41 PGALVALLLAGGLA
+41 PSALVALLLAGALA

-64 SLAHALG
+64 SLARALG
-71 WAQDYTQTRSASTGT
+71 WAQEYTEKNRATTGV
-86 LTTENVQ
+86 LAAEGVQ

-99 GEIAQLSWSR
+99 GEIAQLRWSR
-109 DGLRVQASGVAL
+109 EGLKVQASGVAL
-121 SLDSGTVWNAL
+121 DLGSAAVWNAL
-132 LGRGLHLDSLQLQRL
+132 LGRGLHLKGLQLQRV
-147 VITDQRPPPAT
+147 VITDQRPPAAT
-158 PKEPLQAV
+158 EPLQTL

-176 DVQEIVIDGP
+176 EVQEIVIDGP
-186 QPLVLNDLKGLY
+186 QPLVLNNLKGLY
-198 QYGPNDNPEIAGV
+198 RYGPNDSPEIAGV

-221 LQVASGRYQAQLALG
+221 LQVAGGQHQAWQAQLALG

-243 SLRAEGTVQARVPE
+243 SLRAEGSVQARVPE
-257 GETITL
+257 GVDLSL
-263 QANAQASGTL
+263 QASAQARGTL

-290 DPATATPTLAATA
+290 DPASATPTLVASA
-303 RVMPWADQPVQSANA
+303 RVLPWAKQPLQSADA
-318 TAHQLN
+318 TAHQLDMS
-324 LASLWP
+324 SLWP
-330 QAPITALSGT
+330 QAPITALSGSF
-340 LKAAPDGDAWRAQ
+340 KAAPDGQAWRAQ
-353 VDLRNSASGPADQQR
+353 IDLRNSASGPADQQR
-368 LPLQRLQATVTQTA
+368 VPLQRLQATLTQTA

-394 GGGSVQAEGEIGRLL
+394 GGGSLQAEGEIGRLPDGSPAL
-409 GGGPSFGAWQG
+409 GAWQG
-420 SAQARSINP
+420 SAQARNINP

-447 RTASTSANSPRAG
+447 RAAAASANAPTTGQTSANSARSRPTGAQTAG
-460 QANADSVRNR
+460 TGPANAMAIDLRIEP
-470 LAETETARTG
+470 A
-480 QADAVAVEVNI
+480 
-491 QPTGRQPAGALA
+491 GRQPAGALV

-529 LTSARLAVAD
+529 LNSARLAVAD
-539 AELQLRGRFDTQ
+539 AELQLRGRFDTR
-551 SRVGD
+551 SRVWD
-556 GSGEISLPGA
+556 GSGQLSLPGA
-566 KAELTTLLAHDR
+566 KAELAAVLAHDK
-578 GQGKLALQVDDA
+578 GQGKLALRLDDA
-590 ARSLA
+590 SRSLA
-595 WLRSLQSLPLIGPA
+595 WLRSLQSLPLIGPP
-609 LSEALAPQANAAL
+609 LSEALAPQASAAL
-622 QGNAQL
+622 QGSAQL
-628 NLQWTGGLG
+628 DLRWAGGLG

-643 GVGQTAA
+643 GAGQTAA
-650 NTVPKVQVALTVPR
+650 NTKPTVQLTLAVPR
-664 LLWQPAGSA
+664 LLWQPAGSGSQVQA
-673 AETDA
+673 QAQAQAQAQDIALADA
-678 QNIALTDTQLS
+678 QLR
-689 ATGPLNDLQIELS
+689 ATGPLSDLQVELR
-702 GSVTQKP
+702 GSAAQQP
-709 YRGQIDTAAHLQ
+709 WRGQIDTAARLR

-726 APLTTAWRDGTLD
+726 TPLATAWRDGTLD

-748 DSSRSDRITDWA
+748 DSSRDDRITDWS

-777 GATALKLDAG
+777 SAQALKLDAG
-787 TGRFNLLP
+787 AGRLSVLP
-795 SVRALAKPNTSG
+795 SVRAVG
-807 KPTKTALPEFG
+807 KASKTALPAFG
-818 QKPLSVAWDSLV
+818 QQPLSVSWDSLV

-851 ALATTE
+851 ALASAE
-857 GASAGPIADVS
+857 GASAGPIAGAGIGGNLV
-868 ISGDLMFDGQWDVL
+868 FDGQWDVL
-882 LPTDAATPLRLSVEL
+882 LPADAATPLRLSAEL

-904 TLAADRS
+904 TVATD
-911 ALSVPGAA
+911 PGAA
-919 EGPRVAAGI
+919 GAPGVTEGSRMAAGI
-928 QEARLGLTAQGNAVQ
+928 QQARLSLTAQGNAVQ

-949 SAQLGDASADL
+949 STQLGEASADL
-960 TTELRPRGAATP
+960 STELRPRGAARP
-972 EGTSA
+972 EGTGA
-977 LNTWWP
+977 LDAWWP
-983 ADTPVRGTV
+983 ASAPVRGTV
-992 HASLPQVGVW
+992 RASLPQVGVW

-1069 FTLEGARGAAEG
+1069 FSLEGAGGAAQG
-1081 GTLEATG
+1081 GTLQATG

-1103 LIELQATADRL
+1103 LIELQATASRL

-1126 SGKLNLQLDGPA
+1126 SGNLSLQLDGRA
-1138 LQVRGQLKADSAQI
+1138 LKVRGQLKADSAEF

-1158 APSLSSDVVV
+1158 APSLSRDVVV
-1168 RGSGKPIEDPS
+1168 RGSGTPIEDPN

-1186 VQVEF
+1186 VLVEF

-1221 TPRLLGEVRTV
+1221 TPRLFGEVRTI

-1240 QRLAIESGVLRFTG
+1240 QRLAIESGVLRFSG

-1268 QAGVQGFGGN
+1268 QAGPQSN
-1278 EGQRVGVQISGS
+1278 PQAQRVGVQISGS

-1318 ATGAGAEAAILQ
+1318 ATGAGAEAAVLQ

-1336 LASNGNSLD
+1336 LARNGSSLD
-1345 EGLARAF
+1345 GGLARAF

-1357 SLRGEATNA
+1357 SVRGEATNA
-1366 DGSTSAAALTLG
+1366 DGSTNAAALTLG
-1378 KRLSSDFYIAY
+1378 KRLSSDLYIAY

-1421 IDLIFTLKYD
+1421 IDLIFTVKYD

>member
-1 LNPPADDAIA
+1 MTQPAADASA
-11 ESAKEPRPPI
+11 ELAN
-21 QPTPVRRASLR
+21 QPGTPNKPTQPRRAGLHG
-32 WLLWFAVWL
+32 LLWFTVWL
-41 PGALVALLLAGGLA
+41 LGALIALLLAGLLA
-55 LGWWASSEG
+55 ASWWANSEG
-64 SLAHALG
+64 SLARALG
-71 WAQDYTQTRSASTGT
+71 WAQDHTQTHSASTGT

-99 GEIAQLSWSR
+99 GDIEQLRWSIE
-109 DGLRVQASGVAL
+109 GLQVEARGVAL
-121 SLDSGTVWNAL
+121 RLGGTTVWNAL
-132 LGRGLHLDSLQLQRL
+132 LGRGLHVDSLQLQRL
-147 VITDQRPPPAT
+147 VITDQRPAT
-158 PKEPLQAV
+158 PTEPLQAL

-176 DVQEIVIDGP
+176 EAQEVVIDGP
-186 QPLVLNDLKGLY
+186 QPLVLTHLKGLY
-198 QYGPNDNPEIAGV
+198 RYGPNDSPEISGV

-221 LQVASGRYQAQLALG
+221 LQVAGGRYVAQLALG

-243 SLRAEGTVQARVPE
+243 SLRAQGTVQARVPE
-257 GETITL
+257 GETLTL

-290 DPATATPTLAATA
+290 DPASATPTLAATV
-303 RVMPWADQPVQSANA
+303 RVMPWADQPVQSADA
-318 TAHQLN
+318 TAHQLD
-324 LASLWP
+324 LSSLWP
-330 QAPITALSGT
+330 QAPITSLSGT
-340 LKAAPDGDAWRAQ
+340 FKAAPDGDAWRAQ
-353 VDLRNSASGPADQQR
+353 VDLRNSASGPADRQR
-368 LPLQRLQATVTQTA
+368 LPLQRLQATLTQTA
-382 ERWRVDA
+382 ERWRVDG

-394 GGGSVQAEGEIGRLL
+394 GGASLQAVGEIGRLP
-409 GGGPSFGAWQG
+409 GGGPALGAWQG
-420 SAQARSINP
+420 SVQARSINP

-447 RTASTSANSPRAG
+447 RTASTSANPRRAG
-460 QANADSVRNR
+460 QANADSLRNQP
-470 LAETETARTG
+470 AEAETARTG
-480 QADAVAVEVNI
+480 QADAVVVEVNV
-491 QPTGRQPAGALA
+491 QPAGRQPAGALA

-518 NSGDATQGVLD
+518 ASGDATQGVLD

-539 AELQLRGRFDTQ
+539 AELQLHGRFDTR
-551 SRVGD
+551 SRVWD
-556 GSGEISLPGA
+556 GSGQLSLPGA

-578 GQGKLALQVDDA
+578 GQGKLALKLIDA

-609 LSEALAPQANAAL
+609 LSEALAPQASAAL

-628 NLQWTGGLG
+628 DLRWTGGLG

-650 NTVPKVQVALTVPR
+650 SAMPNVQATLDAPR
-664 LLWQPAGSA
+664 LLWQPSGSTSQA
-673 AETDA
+673 DT
-678 QNIALTDTQLS
+678 QNIALTQTQLR
-689 ATGPLNDLQIELS
+689 ATGPLNNLQIELS
-702 GSVTQKP
+702 GSATQKP
-709 YRGQIDTAAHLQ
+709 YRGQIDTAARLQ

-726 APLTTAWRDGTLD
+726 APLSTAWRDGTLD

-748 DSSRSDRITDWA
+748 DSSRNDRITDWT

-771 SLGPAG
+771 SFGPAG
-777 GATALKLDAG
+777 GAQALKLDAG
-787 TGRFNLLP
+787 AGRLSLLP
-795 SVRALAKPNTSG
+795 SVRAAG
-807 KPTKTALPEFG
+807 KPTKTALPAFG
-818 QKPLSVAWDSLV
+818 QQPLSVSWDSLV

-839 GQLKGLPLAWID
+839 GQLKGLPLTWID
-851 ALATTE
+851 ALATPE
-857 GASAGPIADVS
+857 GASTGPIAGAGV
-868 ISGDLMFDGQWDVL
+868 GGNLLFDGQWDVL
-882 LPTDAATPLRLSVEL
+882 LPADAATPLRLSAEL

-904 TLAADRS
+904 TLLADPTT
-911 ALSVPGAA
+911 ASVPSTTEGA
-919 EGPRVAAGI
+919 RVMAGI
-928 QEARLGLTAQGNAVQ
+928 QEVRLGVTAQGNTVQ

-960 TTELRPRGAATP
+960 NTQLRPRSAATL
-972 EGTSA
+972 ESTSA
-977 LNTWWP
+977 LDAWWP
-983 ADTPVRGTV
+983 ADAPVRGTV
-992 HASLPQVGVW
+992 RASLPQVGVW
-1002 SALAPPGWRMR
+1002 SVLAPPGWRMR

-1021 LSGTRGSPQ
+1021 LSGTRRSPQ

-1069 FTLEGARGAAEG
+1069 FSLEGARGAAQG

-1126 SGKLNLQLDGPA
+1126 SGKLNLRLDGPA
-1138 LQVRGQLKADSAQI
+1138 LKVGGQLKADSAQI

-1158 APSLSSDVVV
+1158 TPSLSKDVVV
-1168 RGSGKPIEDPS
+1168 RGSGTPIEEPG

-1186 VQVEF
+1186 VQVEL

-1213 VRATPAQP
+1213 VRATPTQP

-1232 SGTYRAYG
+1232 SGTYRTYG

-1268 QAGVQGFGGN
+1268 QVGVQGFGSNG
-1278 EGQRVGVQISGS
+1278 GQRVGVQISGS
-1290 AQAPRVRLFAEPD
+1290 AQVPRVRLFAEPD

-1336 LASNGNSLD
+1336 LARNGSSMD
-1345 EGLARAF
+1345 GGLARAF
-1352 GLDEL
+1352 GLDEV
-1357 SLRGEATNA
+1357 SVRGEATNA
-1366 DGSTSAAALTLG
+1366 DGSTNAAALTLG
-1378 KRLSSDFYIAY
+1378 KRLSTDLYLAY

-1421 IDLIFTLKYD
+1421 VDLIFTVKYD

>member
-1 LNPPADDAIA
+1 MWI
-11 ESAKEPRPPI
+11 
-21 QPTPVRRASLR
+21 T
-32 WLLWFAVWL
+32 VWL
-41 PGALVALLLAGGLA
+41 PGALVALLLAGLLA
-55 LGWWASSEG
+55 AGWWASSEG
-64 SLAHALG
+64 SLARALG
-71 WAQDYTQTRSASTGT
+71 WAQDYTQTHSASTGA
-86 LTTENVQ
+86 LATENVQ

-99 GEIAQLSWSR
+99 GEIAQLRWSR
-109 DGLRVQASGVAL
+109 EGLQVQASGVAL
-121 SLDSGTVWNAL
+121 RMGSSALWNAL
-132 LGRGLHLDSLQLQRL
+132 IGRGLHLESLQIQRL
-147 VITDQRPPPAT
+147 VITDQRPPSTTAA
-158 PKEPLQAV
+158 EPLQAV
-166 TLPLALSLPF
+166 ALPLPLSLPF
-176 DVQEIVIDGP
+176 QVQEIVIDGP
-186 QPLVLNDLKGLY
+186 QPLVLNGLKGLY
-198 QYGPNDNPEIAGV
+198 RYGPNDGLEISGV

-221 LQVASGRYQAQLALG
+221 LQVAGGRYQVQLALG

-243 SLRAEGTVQARVPE
+243 RLSAEGMVQARVPE

-263 QANAQASGTL
+263 QASAQASGTL
-273 SGANAALDVQAR
+273 SGANAALNVQAR

-303 RVMPWADQPVQSANA
+303 RVMPWADQPVQSADA
-318 TAHQLN
+318 TAHQLD

-330 QAPITALSGT
+330 QAPITSLSGT
-340 LKAAPDGDAWRAQ
+340 LKAAPDGKAWRAQ

-368 LPLQRLQATVTQTA
+368 LPLQRLQATLTQTA

-389 LQAEL
+389 LQAEI
-394 GGGSVQAEGEIGRLL
+394 GGGNLEAEGDIGRLP
-409 GGGPSFGAWQG
+409 GGGPALGAWQG
-420 SAQARSINP
+420 SAKVQSINP

-447 RTASTSANSPRAG
+447 RTASITAKPPPAG

-470 LAETETARTG
+470 PGRTATARTG
-480 QADAVAVEVNI
+480 QADAIELDVRIEPA
-491 QPTGRQPAGALA
+491 GRQPAGALA

-518 NSGDATQGVLD
+518 ASGDATQGVLN
-529 LTSARLAVAD
+529 LSSARLSVAE

-551 SRVGD
+551 SRIWD
-556 GSGEISLPGA
+556 GSGQLALPGA
-566 KAELTTLLAHDR
+566 KAELAALLAHDR
-578 GQGKLALQVDDA
+578 GQGKLALTLDDA
-590 ARSLA
+590 ARSLT

-609 LSEALAPQANAAL
+609 LSEALAPQANAAV

-643 GVGQTAA
+643 GAGQTAA
-650 NTVPKVQVALTVPR
+650 SAMPKVQISLAVPR
-664 LLWQPAGSA
+664 LLWQPAGSGA
-673 AETDA
+673 QTEA
-678 QNIALTDTQLS
+678 QNIALTEAQVR
-689 ATGPLNDLQIELS
+689 ATGPLNDLQIELR
-702 GSVTQKP
+702 GSATQKP
-709 YRGQIDTAAHLQ
+709 YRGQIDTAARLR

-726 APLTTAWRDGTLD
+726 APHTTAWRDGTLD
-739 LQRLQLQAS
+739 LQRLQLLAS
-748 DSSRSDRITDWA
+748 DSSRSDRVTDWT
-760 LQSPQPIALRW
+760 LQNPQPIALRW
-771 SLGPAG
+771 SFGPAG
-777 GATALKLDAG
+777 GTQALKLDAG
-787 TGRFNLLP
+787 AARLSLHP
-795 SVRALAKPNTSG
+795 SVRAAG
-807 KPTKTALPEFG
+807 KPTKTALPSFG
-818 QKPLSVAWDSLV
+818 EKSLSLAWDSLV
-830 WQANTLQTR
+830 WQAKTLQTR
-839 GQLKGLPLAWID
+839 GRLQGLPLAWID
-851 ALATTE
+851 ALATTG
-857 GASAGPIADVS
+857 GASGGPITSAGIGGNLV
-868 ISGDLMFDGQWDVL
+868 FDGQWDLL
-882 LPTDAATPLRLSVEL
+882 LPADAATPLRLSAEL

-904 TLAADRS
+904 TVAPEGGSGS
-911 ALSVPGAA
+911 AGSAGA
-919 EGPRVAAGI
+919 GTRVAAGV
-928 QEARLGLTAQGNAVQ
+928 QTARIALSAQGSQVQ

-949 SAQLGDASADL
+949 SAQLGEASADL
-960 TTELRPRGAATP
+960 STELRPRGAAVP

-977 LNTWWP
+977 MEAWWP
-983 ADTPVRGTV
+983 ANAPVRGTV
-992 HASLPQVGVW
+992 RASLPQVGVW

-1069 FTLEGARGAAEG
+1069 FSLEGARGAAQG

-1126 SGKLNLQLDGPA
+1126 SGKLSLQLDGPA
-1138 LQVRGQLKADSAQI
+1138 LKVRGLLKADSAQI
-1152 TLPDDL
+1152 ILPDDL
-1158 APSLSSDVVV
+1158 APSLSKDVVV
-1168 RGSGKPIEDPS
+1168 RGSGTPIEDPD

-1186 VQVEF
+1186 VLVEF

-1199 SGRGLQTRLAGQLS
+1199 SGRGLQTRLAGQLT

-1221 TPRLLGEVRTV
+1221 APRLLGEVRTI

-1268 QAGVQGFGGN
+1268 QAGVQGFGNN

-1336 LASNGNSLD
+1336 LARNGNSMD
-1345 EGLARAF
+1345 GSLARTF

-1357 SLRGEATNA
+1357 SVRGEATNA
-1366 DGSTSAAALTLG
+1366 DGSTNAAALTLG
-1378 KRLSSDFYIAY
+1378 KRLSNDLYLAY

-1421 IDLIFTLKYD
+1421 IDLIFTVKYD

>member
-1 LNPPADDAIA
+1 MTDSISDTAKDAAPTSQPKPA
-11 ESAKEPRPPI
+11 
-21 QPTPVRRASLR
+21 RRASLHG
-32 WLLWFAVWL
+32 LLWFVVWL
-41 PGALVALLLAGGLA
+41 PSALIALLVAGLLAA
-55 LGWWASSEG
+55 SWWASTEG
-64 SLAHALG
+64 SLARALG
-71 WAQDYTQTRSASTGT
+71 WAQTYTAEHRDTTGALSA
-86 LTTENVQ
+86 ENVQ

-99 GEIAQLSWSR
+99 GDIGQLRWSR
-109 DGLRVQASGVAL
+109 DGLAVEASGVTLRLGHTA
-121 SLDSGTVWNAL
+121 VWNAL
-132 LGRGLHLDSLQLQRL
+132 LGRGLHLESLQLQRL
-147 VITDQRPPPAT
+147 VVNDQRPPSDT
-158 PKEPLQAV
+158 PTEPLNEV
-166 TLPLALSLPF
+166 ILPLALSLPF
-176 DVQEIVIDGP
+176 EAQEIVIDGP
-186 QPLVLNDLKGLY
+186 QPLVLNGLKGRY
-198 QYGPNDNPEIAGV
+198 QYAPNDGPEITGV

-221 LQVASGRYQAQLALG
+221 LQVAGGRYQAQLALG

-243 SLRAEGTVQARVPE
+243 WLQAEGTVQASVPE
-257 GETITL
+257 GETLTL

-273 SGANAALDVQAR
+273 SGASAALDVQAR

-290 DPATATPTLAATA
+290 DPASATPTLVASV
-303 RVMPWADQPVQSANA
+303 RLLPWAEQPVQSANA

-330 QAPITALSGT
+330 QAPLTALSGT
-340 LKAAPDGDAWRAQ
+340 LKAAPEGTNWRAQ
-353 VDLRNSASGPADQQR
+353 IDLRNSASGPADQQR
-368 LPLQRLQATVTQTA
+368 LPLQRLQATLTQTA
-382 ERWRVDA
+382 ERWQVDA

-394 GGGSVQAEGEIGRLL
+394 GGGNLSAEGEVDRRPD
-409 GGGPSFGAWQG
+409 GGAALDRWQG
-420 SAQARSINP
+420 NLQARGVNP
-429 AALWSAL
+429 ALLWSAL
-436 APAALDGTLSA
+436 APAALDATLSA
-447 RTASTSANSPRAG
+447 RTEA
-460 QANADSVRNR
+460 
-470 LAETETARTG
+470 ARTHATG
-480 QADAVAVEVNI
+480 NPPASAVAIDAQI
-491 QPTGRQPAGALA
+491 QPAGRQPAGALA

-518 NSGDATQGVLD
+518 ASDDATQGVLD
-529 LTSARLAVAD
+529 LANARLAVAD
-539 AELQLRGRFDTQ
+539 VELQLRGRFDTR
-551 SRVGD
+551 SRVWD
-556 GSGEISLPGA
+556 GSGQLGLPGA
-566 KAELTTLLAHDR
+566 QGEWTTRLAHDQ
-578 GQGKLALQVDDA
+578 GQGKLALQLNDA

-595 WLRSLQSLPLIGPA
+595 WLRSLQSLPVIGPP
-609 LSEALAPQANAAL
+609 LRDALAPQANAAL

-628 NLQWTGGLG
+628 DLQWTGGLG

-643 GVGQTAA
+643 GLGQQATTAA
-650 NTVPKVQVALTVPR
+650 PKVQLTLAVPR
-664 LLWQPAGSA
+664 LLWQPAG
-673 AETDA
+673 TDPK
-678 QNIALTDTQLS
+678 TDTPDTALADAQLS
-689 ATGPLNDLQIELS
+689 ATGPLTDLQIELRANA
-702 GSVTQKP
+702 TQKP
-709 YRGQIDTAAHLQ
+709 WRGQIDSAARLR
-721 LGAPK
+721 LGASK
-726 APLTTAWRDGTLD
+726 AANAPLATVWRNGTLD

-748 DSSRSDRITDWA
+748 DSSRTDRITDWA

-771 SLGPAG
+771 SLGANG
-777 GATALKLDAG
+777 GAQALKLDAG
-787 TGRFNLLP
+787 AGRLNLLP
-795 SVRALAKPNTSG
+795 SVRAVAKAKANG
-807 KPTKTALPEFG
+807 KPTTASPKTRPPALPAFG
-818 QKPLSVAWDSLV
+818 QQPLSVSWDSLL

-851 ALATTE
+851 ALATPE
-857 GASAGPIADVS
+857 GASTGPIAGAGVNS
-868 ISGDLMFDGQWDVL
+868 DLLFDGQWDVL
-882 LPTDAATPLRLSVEL
+882 LPADTATPLRLFAEL

-904 TLAADRS
+904 TLLADPNANAPTNPPSAA
-911 ALSVPGAA
+911 PGA
-919 EGPRVAAGI
+919 RVAAGI
-928 QEARLGLTAQGNAVQ
+928 QEARLSLTAQGNAVQ

-949 SAQLGDASADL
+949 SAQLGEASADL
-960 TTELRPRGAATP
+960 NTELSPPSATLSEGA
-972 EGTSA
+972 SA
-977 LNTWWP
+977 LDAWWP
-983 ADTPVRGTV
+983 ASTPVRGTLR
-992 HASLPQVGVW
+992 AALPQVGVW

-1013 GTLATEVA
+1013 GTLASEVA

-1048 IAFTNGVLRAR
+1048 IAFTNGSLRAR

-1069 FTLEGARGAAEG
+1069 FRLEGARGAAQG
-1081 GTLEATG
+1081 GSLEATG
-1088 SAEWRPLTGSTTRQP
+1088 SAEWRPLTGGTTRQP
-1103 LIELQATADRL
+1103 VIELQATADQL
-1114 RVSSRVDRRLTL
+1114 RVSARVDRRLTL

-1138 LQVRGQLKADSAQI
+1138 LKVRGQLKADSAQI

-1168 RGSGKPIEDPS
+1168 RGSGTPTEEAS

-1186 VQVEF
+1186 VQVEL

-1199 SGRGLQTRLAGQLS
+1199 SGRGLQTRLAGQLT

-1240 QRLAIESGVLRFTG
+1240 QKLAIETGVLRFTG

-1268 QAGVQGFGGN
+1268 QAGVQGFDRS

-1345 EGLARAF
+1345 GGLAKAF

-1357 SLRGEATNA
+1357 SVSGEATNA
-1366 DGSTSAAALTLG
+1366 DGSTSAASLTLG
-1378 KRLSSDFYIAY
+1378 KRLSSDLYIAY

-1415 AGEENA
+1415 AGEESA
-1421 IDLIFTLKYD
+1421 VDLIFTVKYD

>member
-1 LNPPADDAIA
+1 MTQPAADASA
-11 ESAKEPRPPI
+11 ELANQPGKPTQPR
-21 QPTPVRRASLR
+21 RSGLDG
-32 WLLWFAVWL
+32 LLWFTVWL
-41 PGALVALLLAGGLA
+41 PGALIAMLLAGLLA
-55 LGWWASSEG
+55 ASWWANSEG
-64 SLAHALG
+64 SLARALN
-71 WAQDYTQTRSASTGT
+71 WAQDHMQTRSETTGV

-99 GEIAQLSWSR
+99 GDIGQLRWVRS
-109 DGLRVQASGVAL
+109 GLQVEARGVAL
-121 SLDSGTVWNAL
+121 RLGGTAVWNAL
-132 LGRGLHLDSLQLQRL
+132 LGRGLHVDSLQLQRL
-147 VITDQRPPPAT
+147 VITDQRPAT
-158 PKEPLQAV
+158 PTEPLQTL

-176 DVQEIVIDGP
+176 EAQEVVIDGP
-186 QPLVLNDLKGLY
+186 QPLVLTDLKGLY
-198 QYGPNDNPEIAGV
+198 RYGPNDDPEISGV
-211 ADAHRLRIDS
+211 ADTHRLRIDS
-221 LQVASGRYQAQLALG
+221 LQVAGGRYVAQLALG

-243 SLRAEGTVQARVPE
+243 MLRAQGTVQARVPE
-257 GETITL
+257 GGTLTL

-290 DPATATPTLAATA
+290 EPASATPTLAATA
-303 RVMPWADQPVQSANA
+303 RVMPWADQPVQSADA
-318 TAHQLN
+318 TAHQLD

-330 QAPITALSGT
+330 QAPITSLSGT
-340 LKAAPDGDAWRAQ
+340 FTVVPDGNAWRAQ
-353 VDLRNSASGPADQQR
+353 VDLRNSASGPADRQR
-368 LPLQRLQATVTQTA
+368 LPLQRLQATLTQTA

-394 GGGSVQAEGEIGRLL
+394 GGASLQAEGEIGRLS
-409 GGGPSFGAWQG
+409 GGGPALGAWQG
-420 SAQARSINP
+420 SVQARSINP
-429 AALWSAL
+429 ALLWSAL

-447 RTASTSANSPRAG
+447 RTASTSANPPRAG
-460 QANADSVRNR
+460 QANA
-470 LAETETARTG
+470 
-480 QADAVAVEVNI
+480 VAIEVNV
-491 QPTGRQPAGALA
+491 QPAGRQPAGALA

-518 NSGDATQGVLD
+518 ASGDATQGVLD
-529 LTSARLAVAD
+529 LASARLAVAD
-539 AELQLRGRFDTQ
+539 AELQLRGRFDTR
-551 SRVGD
+551 SRVWD
-556 GSGEISLPGA
+556 GSGQLSLPGA
-566 KAELTTLLAHDR
+566 KAELTALLAHNT
-578 GQGKLALQVDDA
+578 GQGQLALKLVDA
-590 ARSLA
+590 TRSLA
-595 WLRSLQSLPLIGPA
+595 WLRSLQSLPLIGPS
-609 LSEALAPQANAAL
+609 LSEVLAPQASAAL

-628 NLQWTGGLG
+628 DLQWTGGLG
-637 ALGYPA
+637 TLGYPA
-643 GVGQTAA
+643 GVGQTSA
-650 NTVPKVQVALTVPR
+650 NAIPNVQVALTVPR
-664 LLWQPAGSA
+664 LLWQPSGSA
-673 AETDA
+673 SQADA
-678 QNIALTDTQLS
+678 QDIALTQTQLR
-689 ATGPLNDLQIELS
+689 ATGPLNSLQIELS
-702 GSVTQKP
+702 GSATQKP
-709 YRGQIDTAAHLQ
+709 YRGQIDTAARLQ
-721 LGAPK
+721 LGAPQ
-726 APLTTAWRDGTLD
+726 APLTTAWRAGTLD
-739 LQRLQLQAS
+739 LQRLRLQAS
-748 DSSRSDRITDWA
+748 DSSRSDRITDWT

-771 SLGPAG
+771 SFGPAG
-777 GATALKLDAG
+777 GAQALKLDAG
-787 TGRFNLLP
+787 AGRLSLLP
-795 SVRALAKPNTSG
+795 SVRAAG
-807 KPTKTALPEFG
+807 KPTKTALPALG
-818 QKPLSVAWDSLV
+818 QQPLSVSWDSLV

-851 ALATTE
+851 ALATPE
-857 GASAGPIADVS
+857 GASTGPIAGAGAGAGV
-868 ISGDLMFDGQWDVL
+868 GGNLLFDGQWDVL
-882 LPTDAATPLRLSVEL
+882 LPADAATPLRLSADL
-897 QRSSGDL
+897 RRSSGDL
-904 TLAADRS
+904 TLLADPTAAR
-911 ALSVPGAA
+911 VPGTT
-919 EGPRVAAGI
+919 EGARIMAGI
-928 QEARLGLTAQGNAVQ
+928 LEARLGLTAQGNTVQ

-949 SAQLGDASADL
+949 SAQLGEASADL
-960 TTELRPRGAATP
+960 STDLTTKLGPRGAATP

-977 LNTWWP
+977 LDAWWP
-983 ADTPVRGTV
+983 ADAPVRGTV
-992 HASLPQVGVW
+992 RVSLPQVGVW

-1037 DQLALRSVVDG
+1037 EQLALRSVVDG

-1069 FTLEGARGAAEG
+1069 FSLEGARGAAQG

-1126 SGKLNLQLDGPA
+1126 SGRLNLRLDGPA
-1138 LQVRGQLKADSAQI
+1138 LMVRGQLKADSAQI

-1168 RGSGKPIEDPS
+1168 RGSGTPIEEPG

-1186 VQVEF
+1186 VQVEL

-1278 EGQRVGVQISGS
+1278 GGQRVGVQISGS

-1336 LASNGNSLD
+1336 LARNGNAMD
-1345 EGLARAF
+1345 GGLARAF
-1352 GLDEL
+1352 GLDEV
-1357 SLRGEATNA
+1357 SVRGEATNA
-1366 DGSTSAAALTLG
+1366 DGTTNAAALTLG
-1378 KRLSSDFYIAY
+1378 KRLSTDLYLAY

-1421 IDLIFTLKYD
+1421 VDLIFTVKYD

>member
-1 LNPPADDAIA
+1 LTEPSPEAIA
-11 ESAKEPRPPI
+11 EPVGEHGPPSK
-21 QPTPVRRASLR
+21 PKPPRRAGR
-32 WLLWFAVWL
+32 HGLLWLAVWL

-55 LGWWASSEG
+55 VGWWASSEG
-64 SLAHALG
+64 SLARALG
-71 WAQDYTQTRSASTGT
+71 WAQDYTEKHRATTGI
-86 LTTENVQ
+86 LNTEGVQ

-99 GEIAQLSWSR
+99 GEIGQLGWSR
-109 DGLRVQASGVAL
+109 DGLSVQAIGVAL
-121 SLDSGTVWNAL
+121 RLGSSAVWNAL
-132 LGRGLHLDSLQLQRL
+132 LGRGLHLESLELQRL
-147 VITDQRPPPAT
+147 VITDERPPADT
-158 PKEPLQAV
+158 PTEPLQAI

-176 DVQEIVIDGP
+176 EAQEIVIDGP
-186 QPLVLNDLKGLY
+186 QPLVLNNLKGLY
-198 QYGPNDNPEIAGV
+198 RYGPNDDPEIAGV

-221 LQVASGRYQAQLALG
+221 LQVAGGRYQAQLAVG

-243 SLRAEGTVQARVPE
+243 SLRAEGTVQASVPE
-257 GETITL
+257 GETLTL

-273 SGANAALDVQAR
+273 SGATAALDVQAR

-303 RVMPWADQPVQSANA
+303 RVMPWADQPVQSADV
-318 TAHQLN
+318 TAHQLD

-340 LKAAPDGDAWRAQ
+340 LKAAPEGEAWRAQ

-368 LPLQRLQATVTQTA
+368 LPLQRLKATLTQTA

-394 GGGSVQAEGEIGRLL
+394 GGGSLEAEGQIGRLP
-409 GGGPSFGAWQG
+409 GGGPALGDWQG

-429 AALWSAL
+429 AAIWSAL

-447 RTASTSANSPRAG
+447 RTAATSANSPRAG

-470 LAETETARTG
+470 PADSETARTG
-480 QADAVAVEVNI
+480 QANAVAVEVNI
-491 QPTGRQPAGALA
+491 QPAGQQPAGALA
-503 GLRLR
+503 SLRLR

-518 NSGDATQGVLD
+518 DSGDATQGVLD

-539 AELQLRGRFDTQ
+539 AELQLRGRFDTR
-551 SRVGD
+551 SRVWD
-556 GSGEISLPGA
+556 GSGQLSLPGA
-566 KAELTTLLAHDR
+566 KAELAALLAHNR
-578 GQGKLALQVDDA
+578 GQGKLALQLDDA

-595 WLRSLQSLPLIGPA
+595 WLRSLQPLPLIGPA
-609 LSEALAPQANAAL
+609 LSEVLAPQANAAL
-622 QGNAQL
+622 QGNAQID
-628 NLQWTGGLG
+628 LQWTGGLG

-673 AETDA
+673 AEADA
-678 QNIALTDTQLS
+678 QNIALTDTQLR
-689 ATGPLNDLQIELS
+689 ATGPFNDLQIELS
-702 GSVTQKP
+702 GSATQKP
-709 YRGQIDTAAHLQ
+709 YRGQIDTAARLQ

-726 APLTTAWRDGTLD
+726 AKLTTAWRDGTLD

-748 DSSRSDRITDWA
+748 DSSRSDRITDWT

-777 GATALKLDAG
+777 GTQALKLDAG
-787 TGRFNLLP
+787 AGRFNLLP
-795 SVRALAKPNTSG
+795 SVRAVAKPNTSV
-807 KPTKTALPEFG
+807 KPRKTPLPTFG
-818 QKPLSVAWDSLV
+818 QQPLNVSWDSLV

-851 ALATTE
+851 ALATSE
-857 GASAGPIADVS
+857 GASTGPIASAGV
-868 ISGDLMFDGQWDVL
+868 GGNLLFDGQWDVL
-882 LPTDAATPLRLSVEL
+882 LPADAATPLRLSAEL
-897 QRSSGDL
+897 RRSSGDL
-904 TLAADRS
+904 TLLADPTAAS
-911 ALSVPGAA
+911 APGAA
-919 EGPRVAAGI
+919 EGLRVAAGI

-960 TTELRPRGAATP
+960 STELSPRGATLP

-977 LNTWWP
+977 LDAWWP
-983 ADTPVRGTV
+983 ASAPVRGTLR
-992 HASLPQVGVW
+992 ASLPQVGVW

-1013 GTLATEVA
+1013 GTLTTEVA

-1069 FTLEGARGAAEG
+1069 FSLEGARGAAQG

-1103 LIELQATADRL
+1103 LIELQATADQL

-1126 SGKLNLQLDGPA
+1126 SGKLSLQLDGAA
-1138 LQVRGQLKADSAQI
+1138 LKVRGQLKADSAQI

-1168 RGSGKPIEDPS
+1168 RGSGKPIEEPG

-1191 DLGPAFEV
+1191 DLGPSFEV

-1213 VRATPAQP
+1213 VRVTPAQP

-1232 SGTYRAYG
+1232 GGTYRAYG
-1240 QRLAIESGVLRFTG
+1240 QRLTIESGVLRFTG

-1268 QAGVQGFGGN
+1268 QVGVQGFGSN

-1318 ATGAGAEAAILQ
+1318 ASGAGAEAAILQ

-1336 LASNGNSLD
+1336 LARNGSATD
-1345 EGLARAF
+1345 GGLARAF

-1421 IDLIFTLKYD
+1421 IDLIFTVKYD